1 MLICILRS
9 ALFRLDSKIL
19 CPHGVT
25 PLGQARTKL
34 SQSRPQICPPFRSCP
49 SRFRDTAPA
58 HSWPSPVSLGWS
70 LSSPDGLLSS
80 LSYCHIE
87 GSSVESLGLHCSS
100 VCPQASS
107 PWSHDQTVMAASIC
121 SEPGGTAYL
130 RDSFPLVWFNPL
142 WSEDLPRLCRWAK
155 GHFIITLD
163 SVFFIIKSYQRY
175 FNASW
180 LVGW

>member
-1 MLICILRS
+1 MVIYSSDPYLLSLYYNTLPRCRGAFPDSKTVPLFTLASTIPTLFSKNHCNLICILRS
-9 ALFRLDSKIL
+9 LGLRFSSKIL

-34 SQSRPQICPPFRSCP
+34 NQSRPQICPPFRSCP

-107 PWSHDQTVMAASIC
+107 P
-121 SEPGGTAYL
+121 
-130 RDSFPLVWFNPL
+130 
-142 WSEDLPRLCRWAK
+142 
-155 GHFIITLD
+155 
-163 SVFFIIKSYQRY
+163 
-175 FNASW
+175 
-180 LVGW
+180 